1 MREIQDVC
9 VRQKIPDEKVRTYP
23 SQKVREQGGKKGTS
37 SCTSLKNN
45 LSSRYGMDFAVK
57 IGTSKE
63 RTITVNS
70 SQTTSFLWKGENV
83 LSTPSMIA
91 EMEETCR
98 LLLKEQ
104 VIPDSEWDSVG
115 TVVKIEHL
123 AATPVGVEVFFKAEV
138 VSVDGRR
145 IIFKVEARDK
155 LEKIGE
161 GTHERFIINIPRFRA
176 KFNEKQKQLQM

>member
-1 MREIQDVC
+1 
-9 VRQKIPDEKVRTYP
+9 
-23 SQKVREQGGKKGTS
+23 
-37 SCTSLKNN
+37 
-45 LSSRYGMDFAVK
+45 MDFAVK
-57 IGTSKE
+57 IGASKE

-70 SQTTSFLWKGENV
+70 NQTTSFLWKGENV

-115 TVVKIEHL
+115 AVVKIEHL
-123 AATPVGVEVFFKAEV
+123 APTPVGAEVFLKAEV

-145 IIFKVEARDK
+145 IMFKTEARDK
-155 LEKIGE
+155 LEKVGD
-161 GTHERFIINIPRFRA
+161 GMHERFIINVPRFRA
-176 KFNEKQKQLQM
+176 KFDEKQKQLQM

>member
-1 MREIQDVC
+1 
-9 VRQKIPDEKVRTYP
+9 
-23 SQKVREQGGKKGTS
+23 
-37 SCTSLKNN
+37 
-45 LSSRYGMDFAVK
+45 MDFVVK
-57 IGTSKE
+57 IGTLKE

-70 SQTTSFLWKGENV
+70 NQTTSFLWKGENV
-83 LSTPSMIA
+83 LSTPSMIS

-123 AATPVGVEVFFKAEV
+123 AATPVGAEVFLKSEV
-138 VSVDGRR
+138 ASVNGRR
-145 IIFKVEARDK
+145 VVFKVEARDK
-155 LEKIGE
+155 LEKIGD

-176 KFNEKQKQLQM
+176 KFDEKQKQLQM

>member
-1 MREIQDVC
+1 
-9 VRQKIPDEKVRTYP
+9 
-23 SQKVREQGGKKGTS
+23 
-37 SCTSLKNN
+37 
-45 LSSRYGMDFAVK
+45 MDFAIK
-57 IGTSKE
+57 IGASKE
-63 RTITVNS
+63 RTIIVSAN
-70 SQTTSFLWKGENV
+70 QTTSFLWEGENV

-104 VIPDSEWDSVG
+104 VIPEAEWDSVG

-123 AATPVGVEVFFKAEV
+123 AATPVGAEVFFKAEV

-145 IIFKVEARDK
+145 VTFKTEARDK

-161 GTHERFIINIPRFRA
+161 GIHERFIINIPRFRA